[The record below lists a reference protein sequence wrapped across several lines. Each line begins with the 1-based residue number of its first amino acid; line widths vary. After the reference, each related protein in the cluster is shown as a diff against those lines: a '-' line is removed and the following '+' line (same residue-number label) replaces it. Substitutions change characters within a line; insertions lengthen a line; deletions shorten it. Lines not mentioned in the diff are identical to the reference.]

1 MTRPYPQDDKIR
13 ALIKQFCAK
22 IFWLKQLKYIL
33 CELFDDAGSQF
44 ILERTAHAFFLDLNK
59 IIIDYFLLEAAKL
72 TDPATSMGGRF
83 GNFTLANLIETVEWP
98 PGCLQEI
105 EKLNDTV
112 LLFRQYIK
120 TARDRLLAHYDKPT
134 VINGYSL
141 GAFPEGKDQEF
152 LDTLEKICDLM
163 HHAAFGEIHG
173 EMVPQH
179 SGDVVDLK
187 EALRK
192 GIAFENL
199 FSMSKGD
206 DLMRLSNLLDN
217 VDCAGK

>member
-1 MTRPYPQDDKIR
+1 MTKPYPQDDKIR
-13 ALIKQFCAK
+13 ALIKQFCDN
-22 IFWLKQLKYIL
+22 IFWLKQLKHIHY
-33 CELFDDAGSQF
+33 ELFDDTISQF
-44 ILERTAHAFFLDLNK
+44 LLERTAHTFFLNLNK
-59 IIIDYFLLEAAKL
+59 IIIDYFILEAAKL

-83 GNFTLANLIETVEWP
+83 ENFTLANLIETVEWP

-105 EKLNDTV
+105 ERLNETV
-112 LLFRQYIK
+112 RSFRQYIK
-120 TARDRLLAHYDKPT
+120 PARDRLLAHYDKPT

-152 LDTLEKICDLM
+152 LDALEKICDLM
-163 HHAAFGEIHG
+163 HNAAFGEIYG

-179 SGDVVDLK
+179 FGDVLDLK

-192 GIAFENL
+192 GIAFEDL
-199 FSMSKGD
+199 FSKSKGD

-217 VDCAGK
+217 VDRSGK